1 LTPEEDSHVADAT
14 FETYYAPGLGVKY
27 AVRAWIVS
35 AVILAIGVAITWST
49 FMGNPQ
55 WWVLVGGVLI
65 FGFPLAMTVSA
76 AVMAPS
82 QWGADGRLAVRLDDS
97 GMTLPGYG
105 TVAWDEIA
113 SIAVIESGFVQGNAL
128 HRAWEKLI
136 GSPTKRFV
144 RVRLKD
150 AAAVLARV
158 GVAPTPIKGVDLNE
172 LHQFQGVW
180 GEGLR
185 SPGWDETV
193 AALRQG
199 AVNHGVELPVG
210 ITN

>member
-1 LTPEEDSHVADAT
+1 VTDAR
-14 FETYYAPGLGVKY
+14 FETYYAPGLGAKY

-35 AVILAIGVAITWST
+35 AVILAIGVTITWST
-49 FMGNPQ
+49 FVDNPQ
-55 WWVLVGGVLI
+55 WWVLVGGGLI
-65 FGFPLAMTVSA
+65 FGFPLAITVTA
-76 AVMAPS
+76 AVLAPA
-82 QWGADGRLAVRLDDS
+82 QWGADGGLAVRLDDA
-97 GMTLPGYG
+97 GMTLPRYG
-105 TVAWDEIA
+105 AVAWDEIA
-113 SIAVIESGFVQGNAL
+113 SITIIENGFVQGNAL
-128 HRAWEKLI
+128 HRAWELLI

-158 GVAPTPIKGVDLNE
+158 GLATTPIKGVDRNE
-172 LHQFQGVW
+172 LHQLQGVW

-210 ITN
+210 RTN